1 MGFARA
7 HLHGVYV
14 LAENADGLILVDAHA
29 AHERITYE
37 RLKADYSAGTLK
49 TQALLVPVTLDVS
62 ESEADRCDNESD
74 WLASLGLH
82 VDRLAPEQLIIREVP
97 AILGRSD
104 AAALLRDVLS
114 DLMSHDSSERLRAAV
129 DEVLSSMACH
139 GSVRANRVLSVS
151 EMNALLR
158 QIETTPNS
166 GQCNHGRPTW
176 TALSM
181 QDLDKLFLR
190 GR

>member
-1 MGFARA
+1 M
-7 HLHGVYV
+7 
-14 LAENADGLILVDAHA
+14 
-29 AHERITYE
+29 
-37 RLKADYSAGTLK
+37 
-49 TQALLVPVTLDVS
+49 PVTLDVS